1 MTLNRLKFRDKS
13 IEDLLDDIMEE
24 CYNWGYD
31 DSYTDFLETKSS
43 AAVKEIKQRFREK
56 SEKIIR
62 LNMEHDRFR
71 SRRQGEI
78 W

>member
-1 MTLNRLKFRDKS
+1 MTLNRLKFKDKS
-13 IEDLLDDIMEE
+13 IEDLFSDYIYV
-24 CYNWGYD
+24 YNNPVTYFGQND
-31 DSYTDFLETKSS
+31 KEKQEIIDE
-43 AAVKEIKQRFREK
+43 VKARIHEK

-78 W
+78 R